1 MLSQYLTETLHGKLE
16 ATKERFA
23 LIFKHYSY
31 LYVFH
36 PQFLILRTTRR
47 ILPLVDRT
55 EIDPTHPSGVPLRD
69 ILSDSRR
76 KVADIRAHME
86 FQYRG
91 LEISASFCQK

>member
-1 MLSQYLTETLHGKLE
+1 MGNLRQQKKGL
-16 ATKERFA
+16 A
-23 LIFKHYSY
+23 LISLKYTY
-31 LYVFH
+31 LYLKSSTVFL
-36 PQFLILRTTRR
+36 FKINLRTTRR

-55 EIDPTHPSGVPLRD
+55 EIDPTHPAGVPLRD

-91 LEISASFCQK
+91 

>member
-1 MLSQYLTETLHGKLE
+1 MGNWRQQKKG
-16 ATKERFA
+16 FA
-23 LIFKHYSY
+23 LIFIQYSY
-31 LYVFH
+31 LYFYH
-36 PQFLILRTTRR
+36 NQFLILRTTRR

-76 KVADIRAHME
+76 KVADIRSHME

-91 LEISASFCQK
+91 EISASFCQK

>member
-1 MLSQYLTETLHGKLE
+1 MSAPISIIEKKTRQC
-16 ATKERFA
+16 
-23 LIFKHYSY
+23 I
-31 LYVFH
+31 
-36 PQFLILRTTRR
+36 ILRTTRR

-55 EIDPTHPSGVPLRD
+55 EIDPNHPSGVPLRD

-91 LEISASFCQK
+91 EKISASFSQK